1 MTDPITPPVPDPV
14 QPPEITVGPARRAWW
29 QRVSIIWL
37 VPVAAMVVAL
47 GIAWQNYANRGPVI
61 EITFMDAAGITPR
74 ETQVRFR
81 DVGVGLVEEIAFA
94 DDLVRVIARVRLEP
108 DVADYVD
115 NDAEFWVVRPEVST
129 QGITGLETVL
139 SGVYIK
145 GQWDHE
151 PEGLRRSF
159 EALDTAPLLSAD
171 EQGTILTLRASD
183 GSLQGNVPLL
193 YKGVEVGR
201 VGPALVNPDG
211 QTVEAQAVIL
221 APWNN
226 LVTEATRFFNISGF
240 SLNIGAGGASLDF
253 ASASTLIVG
262 GISFE
267 TWVSGAPLVGEEA
280 SYLVYPSENVARA
293 NVFNREDGQ
302 PLYLSATFEGNV
314 AGLAVGAPVEI
325 DGLEIGE
332 VTGLT
337 GIVDRL
343 AFGDGRVRLLTQLE
357 IQPARLGF
365 DGEAAP
371 DLAMA
376 VLEEQVRLGLRA
388 RLVTGSL
395 LNGGLKVQ
403 LTQIPNVEAATI
415 NMAAQPYPALPTAL
429 SDISDIQSTAQGTL
443 DRIGALPIEELLA
456 SANDLLSGA
465 SAFVNNRD
473 LQEAPTTLRSILD
486 SAANIAEAPVVQL
499 LPDRVDGL
507 VSDLEATLAEAR
519 VLVASLTEADAAN
532 RLLST
537 VDSTGAAVEEARLA
551 IARLPAVLENLET
564 LSANAASLPL
574 GDIAT
579 DAQGLIADGRALLTD
594 EAVTGIGVQ
603 LSDGLGRI
611 NSVLAEVQAAGLAA
625 NVTGAVTSITSAA
638 DAVSGVAGDISA
650 LAPRA
655 DTTLAAI
662 EEATTGLPAL
672 VDNANRVT
680 ANLAEADV
688 QALAGEAAVLFERI
702 AAYLDG
708 EDMQAVPGELNRLL
722 ASATRVVAEIEQAGV
737 AQSMNT
743 TMQSIEAAANRIAS
757 ASDGLPA
764 LVAQARDVLGGA
776 NTAVAGLSDM
786 GQTMR
791 DVRTALREIS
801 TAAQGVASLARRL
814 ERAPNSLIFGN

>member
-1 MTDPITPPVPDPV
+1 MPDPV
-14 QPPEITVGPARRAWW
+14 LPPDPAIPPEIAVLPARRAWW
-29 QRVSIIWL
+29 QRISIIWL

-47 GIAWQNYANRGPVI
+47 GIAWQNYTNRGPLI
-61 EITFMDAAGITPR
+61 EITFADAAGIIPR
-74 ETQVRFR
+74 ETQLRFR
-81 DVGVGLVEEIAFA
+81 DVGVGLVEQIAFA
-94 DDLVRVIARVRLEP
+94 EDLARVVVSVRLEP
-108 DVADYVD
+108 EVAPYVD

-145 GQWDHE
+145 GQWDPE
-151 PEGLRRSF
+151 PEGLRRRF

-171 EQGTILTLRASD
+171 EVGTIITLRASD

-193 YKGVEVGR
+193 YKGVQVGR
-201 VGPALVNPDG
+201 VGPAVVNPDG

-221 APWNN
+221 APWND

-267 TWVSGAPLVGEEA
+267 TWVSGAPLVGDEG
-280 SYLVYPSENVARA
+280 SYLVYPSESIARA
-293 NVFNREDGQ
+293 NVFNRVDGQ
-302 PLYLSATFEGNV
+302 PLQLSATFEGNV
-314 AGLAVGAPVEI
+314 SGLAVGAPVEI
-325 DGLEIGE
+325 DGLVIGE

-337 GIVDRL
+337 GIVDRQ
-343 AFGDGRVRLLTQLE
+343 AFGDGRVRLWTQLS

-365 DGEAAP
+365 DGEEAP
-371 DLAMA
+371 DLALA
-376 VLEEQVRLGLRA
+376 VLQDQVRLGLRA

-403 LTQIPNVEAATI
+403 LTQIEDAPPATI
-415 NMAAQPYPALPTAL
+415 NMAAQPYPALPTTR

-443 DRIGALPIEELLA
+443 DRIGALPIEELLD
-456 SANDLLSGA
+456 SANTLLAGA

-473 LQEAPTTLRSILD
+473 LQESPAALREILASAAGIASAPT
-486 SAANIAEAPVVQL
+486 VQS
-499 LPDRVDGL
+499 LPERIDGL
-507 VSDLEATLAEAR
+507 VGDLEATLAEAR
-519 VLVASLTEADAAN
+519 SLVASLTEADAAA
-532 RLLST
+532 RLLAT
-537 VDSTGAAVEEARLA
+537 VDSTGAAVEEARAA
-551 IARLPAVLENLET
+551 IARLPDVMANLET
-564 LSANAASLPL
+564 LSANAAALPL
-574 GDIAT
+574 DALAGE
-579 DAQGLIADGRALLTD
+579 AQGLMADGRALLAD
-594 EAVTGIGVQ
+594 EALQ
-603 LSDGLGRI
+603 GLGAQVSATLARVD
-611 NSVLAEVQAAGLAA
+611 NVVAEVQSGGLA
-625 NVTGAVTSITSAA
+625 TRISEAVNGIA
-638 DAVSGVAGDISA
+638 DAANAVSDVARDISS
-650 LAPRA
+650 LTPRA
-655 DTTLAAI
+655 DTTLASI
-662 EEATTGLPAL
+662 DEATRGLPVL
-672 VDNANRVT
+672 IDNANRVT
-680 ANLAEADV
+680 ANLAEADM
-688 QALAGEAAVLFERI
+688 QALAGEAAELFDRI

-722 ASATRVVAEIEQAGV
+722 ASATAVVAEIERAGV
-737 AQSMNT
+737 AQSLNT
-743 TMQSIEAAANRIAS
+743 TMQSVQGAANRIAS

-776 NTAVAGLSDM
+776 NTAVSGLSDM